1 MGIAITG
8 SFVHLHTHSEYSLL
22 DGLSRVSD
30 LVARAKEL
38 GMPAIALTDHGALYG
53 AVDFYVAANQA
64 GIKPIL
70 GVETYIARTN
80 RFERD
85 PRLEGHGKPFHL
97 VLLAKDFTGY
107 RNLVALVTTAHLD
120 GYYYRPR
127 MDKEILRQ
135 HSKGLIALSACLQG
149 ELARAIQDEGID
161 AACKVALEHQE
172 IFGAGNYYLEL
183 MQHQVPE
190 QQAVLEG
197 VREVARRTGIPLV
210 ATNDIH
216 YVHAEDAEA
225 QDVMVCIQSG
235 KTIDT
240 QDRLKMIDHPE
251 LYLKTAEQMAALFPD
266 DREALENT
274 VRIAEMID
282 IKLPLGELQLPA
294 FAVPAGTTPDEHLR
308 RMAETGVRAKYGEI
322 TTELRERLDK
332 ELSVIGKLGYS
343 GYILIVQDF
352 IRYARENGILT
363 AVRGSAGGSL
373 VNYAIDLTDI
383 DPIRYGLIF
392 DRFLNLERYT
402 LPDIDVDFMDNRRD
416 EVIAY
421 VTEKYGAD
429 RVAQIGTFNT
439 MLARA
444 AVRDVARV
452 LGMPYGEAD
461 RVAKAIPF
469 GVTLDDSRRN
479 FAELR
484 DLEQEPHVE
493 RLLDLA
499 EKVEGLVRST
509 GTHAAGVVI
518 TAEPLSQLVPLER
531 SKGTS
536 AIQTQYEDKSL
547 EKLGLLKFDFLG
559 LSNLTILDEAL
570 KLIKTSRGIDI
581 DRAHIPLD
589 DKKTFDLLGSGE
601 TTGMFQL
608 ESAGMRRHIRDLKPD
623 RVEDVMAMVAL
634 FRPGP
639 MDYIPSYIRRKH
651 GQEAVTYA
659 HALLEPVLR
668 KTYGVMVYQE
678 DVMAVTQA
686 LAGFTLS
693 QADVLCFAIR
703 KKIREKLDAQKMKFV
718 EGCLRN
724 GVHAD
729 VIELV
734 WKDFEPFARYG
745 FNRAHAAIYGVIAYH
760 TAYLKANYTLE
771 YMTAVLSS
779 DMGNSERIAIAVA
792 ECRRMKIDVL
802 PPDVNESRLGFV
814 NKPSAIRFGLGAVKN
829 VGEGAVESIIE
840 ARTTAGPYKSLD
852 DFCDRIDKQRCNKR
866 VVESLIK
873 CGALDAFGEP
883 RQSMLDRLDGVLA
896 TAQREQEER
905 ENGQLNF
912 LAALDL
918 HGALTTAHI
927 KRGAEAPQKV
937 LLGWEKELLGIYLSE
952 HPLKQMAVRMG
963 EIVPP
968 VTYLAGLKEV
978 DDDLI
983 VVACVVTSARKHIT
997 REKKLMMFAQVED
1010 LTGTTEVTV
1019 FPRTYE
1025 ATAALWAADE
1035 ILLVLARV
1043 EQRDEA
1049 PKLLCEHAVRFDD
1062 AGIAEIR
1069 RVADERRQS
1078 LAKRAKFMRPTNG
1091 HGADGGPRGS
1101 AGPAPAGSS
1110 PRPTYSP
1117 APMPT
1122 GTPSL
1127 PSPAQRS
1134 ASETTPAV
1142 SPADPASPPSASSAS
1157 SSSTSPA
1164 RSSDSPSELV
1174 IRFREALDYERSI
1187 AIFQRIQQ
1195 VLKSHGGSSV
1205 VILELPRAAG
1215 GVRRVPTSF
1224 RALPSRELADAV
1236 ANEVGGDVVEVVL
1249 PR

>member
-22 DGLSRVSD
+22 DGLSRVTD

-53 AVDFYVAANQA
+53 AIDFYVAANQA

-127 MDKEILRQ
+127 MDKDILRQ

-161 AACKVALEHQE
+161 VACKVALEHQE
-172 IFGAGNYYLEL
+172 IFGEGNYFLEL

-235 KTIDT
+235 KTIET

-274 VRIAEMID
+274 VRIADMVD

-294 FAVPAGTTPDEHLR
+294 FEVPAGTTPDEHLR
-308 RMAETGVRAKYGEI
+308 RMAEAGVRAKYGEI
-322 TTELRERLDK
+322 TTELRERIDK

-352 IRYARENGILT
+352 IRYAREHGILT

-469 GVTLDDSRRN
+469 GVTLDDSRRMSD
-479 FAELR
+479 LQQ
-484 DLEQEPHVE
+484 LEQEGPHVE

-518 TAEPLSQLVPLER
+518 TAEPLSHLVPLER

-581 DRAHIPLD
+581 DRATIPLD
-589 DKKTFDLLGSGE
+589 DRKTFDLLGSGE

-659 HALLEPVLR
+659 HPLLEPVLR

-792 ECRRMKIDVL
+792 ECRRMGIAVL
-802 PPDVNESRLGFV
+802 APDVNESEFGFAITP
-814 NKPSAIRFGLGAVKN
+814 NGIRFGLGAVKN
-829 VGEGAVESIIE
+829 VGEGAVEGIID
-840 ARTTAGPYKSLD
+840 ARRAGARYKSLD
-852 DFCDRIDKQRCNKR
+852 DFCGRIDLQRCNKR
-866 VVESLIK
+866 VLESLIK
-873 CGALDAFGEP
+873 CGATASFGES
-883 RQSMLDRLDGVLA
+883 RQSQLDRLDSVLS
-896 TAQREQEER
+896 TAQREQRDR
-905 ENGQLNF
+905 EAGQVSLF
-912 LAALDL
+912 GDLVLGAELAAPP
-918 HGALTTAHI
+918 GKVT
-927 KRGAEAPQKV
+927 EAPRRE

-952 HPLKQMAVRMG
+952 HPLQPMAERLGDV
-963 EIVPP
+963 VPP
-968 VTYLAGLKEV
+968 VTYLAALKEV

-997 REKKLMMFAQVED
+997 KEKKLMMFAQIED

-1025 ATAALWAADE
+1025 ATASLWSADE
-1035 ILLVLARV
+1035 ILIVLARV

-1091 HGADGGPRGS
+1091 NGHGAGGGA
-1101 AGPAPAGSS
+1101 AGPAPAGRSAGPAGAGAP
-1110 PRPTYSP
+1110 PRPANSAAPYPDAPSSLRSLPQRPSSEGAP
-1117 APMPT
+1117 A
-1122 GTPSL
+1122 
-1127 PSPAQRS
+1127 PSPA
-1134 ASETTPAV
+1134 
-1142 SPADPASPPSASSAS
+1142 SPGSASSALPDS
-1157 SSSTSPA
+1157 SGA
-1164 RSSDSPSELV
+1164 QHELV

-1224 RALPSRELADAV
+1224 RAQPSRELAEAV

>member
-22 DGLSRVSD
+22 DGLSRVTD

-53 AVDFYVAANQA
+53 AIDFYVAANQA

-127 MDKEILRQ
+127 MDKDILRQ

-161 AACKVALEHQE
+161 VACKVALEHQE
-172 IFGAGNYYLEL
+172 IFGEGNYFLEL

-235 KTIDT
+235 KTIET

-274 VRIAEMID
+274 VRIADMVD

-294 FAVPAGTTPDEHLR
+294 FEVPAGTTPDEHLR
-308 RMAETGVRAKYGEI
+308 RMAEAGVRAKYGEI
-322 TTELRERLDK
+322 TTELRERIDK

-352 IRYARENGILT
+352 IRYAREHGILT

-469 GVTLDDSRRN
+469 GVTLDDSRRMSD
-479 FAELR
+479 LQQ
-484 DLEQEPHVE
+484 LEQEGPHVE

-518 TAEPLSQLVPLER
+518 TAEPLSHLVPLER

-581 DRAHIPLD
+581 DRATIPLD
-589 DKKTFDLLGSGE
+589 DRKTFDLLGSGE

-659 HALLEPVLR
+659 HPLLEPVLR

-792 ECRRMKIDVL
+792 ECRRMGIAVL
-802 PPDVNESRLGFV
+802 APDVNESEFGFAITP
-814 NKPSAIRFGLGAVKN
+814 NGIRFGLGAVKN
-829 VGEGAVESIIE
+829 VGEGAVEGIID
-840 ARTTAGPYKSLD
+840 ARRAGARYKSLD
-852 DFCDRIDKQRCNKR
+852 DFCGRIDLQRCNKR
-866 VVESLIK
+866 VLESLIK
-873 CGALDAFGEP
+873 CGATASFGES
-883 RQSMLDRLDGVLA
+883 RQSQLDRLDSVLS
-896 TAQREQEER
+896 TAQREQRDR
-905 ENGQLNF
+905 EAGQVSLF
-912 LAALDL
+912 GDLVLGAELAAPP
-918 HGALTTAHI
+918 GKVT
-927 KRGAEAPQKV
+927 EAPRRE

-952 HPLKQMAVRMG
+952 HPLQPMAERLGDV
-963 EIVPP
+963 VPP
-968 VTYLAGLKEV
+968 VTYLAALKEV

-997 REKKLMMFAQVED
+997 KEKKLMMFAQIED

-1025 ATAALWAADE
+1025 ATASLWSADE
-1035 ILLVLARV
+1035 ILIVLARV

-1091 HGADGGPRGS
+1091 NGHGAGGGA
-1101 AGPAPAGSS
+1101 AGPAPAGRSAGPAGAGAP
-1110 PRPTYSP
+1110 PRPANSAAPYPDAPSSLRSLPHRPSSEGAP
-1117 APMPT
+1117 A
-1122 GTPSL
+1122 
-1127 PSPAQRS
+1127 PSPA
-1134 ASETTPAV
+1134 
-1142 SPADPASPPSASSAS
+1142 SPGSASSALPDS
-1157 SSSTSPA
+1157 SGA
-1164 RSSDSPSELV
+1164 QHELV

-1224 RALPSRELADAV
+1224 RAQPSRELAEAV

>member
-22 DGLSRVSD
+22 DGLSRVTD
-30 LVARAKEL
+30 LVTRAKEL

-53 AVDFYVAANQA
+53 AIDFYVAANQA

-127 MDKEILRQ
+127 MDKDILRQ

-172 IFGAGNYYLEL
+172 IFGAGNYFLEL

-197 VREVARRTGIPLV
+197 VREVGRRTGIPLV
-210 ATNDIH
+210 VTNDIH

-225 QDVMVCIQSG
+225 QDAMVCIQSG

-251 LYLKTAEQMAALFPD
+251 LYLKTADQMAALFPD
-266 DREALENT
+266 DREAIENT
-274 VRIAEMID
+274 LRIAEMVD

-294 FAVPAGTTPDEHLR
+294 FEVPAGTTPDEHLR

-469 GVTLDDSRRN
+469 GVTLEDSRRMV
-479 FAELR
+479 AELR

-581 DRAHIPLD
+581 DRARIPLD
-589 DKKTFDLLGSGE
+589 DKKTFELLGSGE

-659 HALLEPVLR
+659 HPLLEPVLR

-792 ECRRMKIDVL
+792 ECRRMGIAVL
-802 PPDVNESRLGFV
+802 PPDVNESEFGFAITA
-814 NKPSAIRFGLGAVKN
+814 NGIRFGLGAVKN
-829 VGEGAVESIIE
+829 VGEGAVEGIIDT
-840 ARTTAGPYKSLD
+840 RRSGGRYKSLD
-852 DFCDRIDKQRCNKR
+852 DFCGRIDLQRCNKR
-866 VVESLIK
+866 VLESLIK
-873 CGALDAFGEP
+873 CGATASFGES
-883 RQSMLDRLDGVLA
+883 RQSQLDRLDAVLA
-896 TAQREQEER
+896 TAQREQRDR
-905 ENGQLNF
+905 EAGQVSLF
-912 LAALDL
+912 GDLVLGTELAAPL
-918 HGALTTAHI
+918 GKVT
-927 KRGAEAPQKV
+927 EAPRRE

-952 HPLKQMAVRMG
+952 HPLQPMAERLGDV
-963 EIVPP
+963 VPP
-968 VTYLAGLKEV
+968 VTYLAALKEV

-997 REKKLMMFAQVED
+997 KEKKLMMFAQIED

-1025 ATAALWAADE
+1025 ATASLWSADE
-1035 ILLVLARV
+1035 ILIVLARV
-1043 EQRDEA
+1043 EQRDDA

-1078 LAKRAKFMRPTNG
+1078 LAKRAKFMRPSNGNG
-1091 HGADGGPRGS
+1091 HGATGAGGS

-1117 APMPT
+1117 APT
-1122 GTPSL
+1122 SKATPSL
-1127 PSPAQRS
+1127 PPPAQRS

-1142 SPADPASPPSASSAS
+1142 SPASPTGASAASSE
-1157 SSSTSPA
+1157 TQP
-1164 RSSDSPSELV
+1164 ELV

-1205 VILELPRAAG
+1205 VILELPRGSG

-1224 RALPSRELADAV
+1224 RARPSRELAEAV
-1236 ANEVGGDVVEVVL
+1236 ADEVGGDVVEVVL

>member
-1 MGIAITG
+1 
-8 SFVHLHTHSEYSLL
+8 
-22 DGLSRVSD
+22 
-30 LVARAKEL
+30 
-38 GMPAIALTDHGALYG
+38 
-53 AVDFYVAANQA
+53 
-64 GIKPIL
+64 
-70 GVETYIARTN
+70 
-80 RFERD
+80 
-85 PRLEGHGKPFHL
+85 
-97 VLLAKDFTGY
+97 
-107 RNLVALVTTAHLD
+107 
-120 GYYYRPR
+120 
-127 MDKEILRQ
+127 
-135 HSKGLIALSACLQG
+135 
-149 ELARAIQDEGID
+149 
-161 AACKVALEHQE
+161 
-172 IFGAGNYYLEL
+172 
-183 MQHQVPE
+183 
-190 QQAVLEG
+190 
-197 VREVARRTGIPLV
+197 
-210 ATNDIH
+210 
-216 YVHAEDAEA
+216 
-225 QDVMVCIQSG
+225 
-235 KTIDT
+235 
-240 QDRLKMIDHPE
+240 
-251 LYLKTAEQMAALFPD
+251 
-266 DREALENT
+266 
-274 VRIAEMID
+274 
-282 IKLPLGELQLPA
+282 
-294 FAVPAGTTPDEHLR
+294 
-308 RMAETGVRAKYGEI
+308 
-322 TTELRERLDK
+322 
-332 ELSVIGKLGYS
+332 
-343 GYILIVQDF
+343 VQDF

-469 GVTLDDSRRN
+469 GVTLEDSRRMVG
-479 FAELR
+479 ELQQ
-484 DLEQEPHVE
+484 LEQEAHVE

-518 TAEPLSQLVPLER
+518 TAEPLSMLVPLER

-570 KLIKTSRGIDI
+570 KLIKASRGVDI
-581 DRAHIPLD
+581 DRARIPLD
-589 DKKTFDLLGSGE
+589 DQKTFDLLGSGE

-639 MDYIPSYIRRKH
+639 MDYIPAYIRRKH

-659 HALLEPVLR
+659 HPLLEPVLR

-686 LAGFTLS
+686 LAGFTLA

-729 VIELV
+729 VIEQV

-792 ECRRMKIDVL
+792 ECRRMGIAVL
-802 PPDVNESRLGFV
+802 PPDVNESEFGFAITP
-814 NKPSAIRFGLGAVKN
+814 KGIRFGLGAVKN
-829 VGEGAVESIIE
+829 VGEGAVEGIIE
-840 ARTTAGPYKSLD
+840 ARRAGGRYRSLD
-852 DFCDRIDKQRCNKR
+852 DFCGRIDLQRCNKR
-866 VVESLIK
+866 VLESLIK
-873 CGALDAFGEP
+873 CGALDEFGP
-883 RQSMLDRLDGVLA
+883 RAVQLNHLDLALA
-896 TAQREQEER
+896 TAQREQRDR
-905 ENGQLNF
+905 ESGQVGLF
-912 LAALDL
+912 ASLGLGDEIVAQPLPA
-918 HGALTTAHI
+918 GP
-927 KRGAEAPQKV
+927 EAPRKE

-952 HPLKQMAVRMG
+952 HPLQQMVAKMG
-963 EIVPP
+963 DV
-968 VTYLAGLKEV
+968 VTAYLAQLKEAG
-978 DDDLI
+978 DDLEI
-983 VVACVVTSARKHIT
+983 VACVVTSARKHIT
-997 REKKLMMFAQVED
+997 KEKKLMMFAQVED
-1010 LTGTTEVTV
+1010 LTGTVEATV

-1025 ATAALWAADE
+1025 ATAPLWSTDE
-1035 ILLVLARV
+1035 ILLLLARI

-1049 PKLLCEHAVRFDD
+1049 PKLLIEHAVRFDD

-1069 RVADERRQS
+1069 RVAEERRQS
-1078 LAKRAKFMRPTNG
+1078 FAKRAKFMRPTNG
-1091 HGADGGPRGS
+1091 NGHDR
-1101 AGPAPAGSS
+1101 PAGQRSS
-1110 PRPTYSP
+1110 PQLPQRPSSEVLP
-1117 APMPT
+1117 P
-1122 GTPSL
+1122 PS
-1127 PSPAQRS
+1127 
-1134 ASETTPAV
+1134 
-1142 SPADPASPPSASSAS
+1142 PASPPSATLSSP
-1157 SSSTSPA
+1157 SPA
-1164 RSSDSPSELV
+1164 PSSGSPPELV

-1195 VLKSHGGSSV
+1195 VLKSHGGPSV

-1224 RALPSRELADAV
+1224 RALPSRELAEAV